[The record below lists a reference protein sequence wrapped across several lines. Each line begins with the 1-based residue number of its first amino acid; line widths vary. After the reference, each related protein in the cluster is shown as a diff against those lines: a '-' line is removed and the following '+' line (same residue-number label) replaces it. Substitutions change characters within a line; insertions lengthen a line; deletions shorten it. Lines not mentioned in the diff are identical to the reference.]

1 MGLDMT
7 MYASKGEE
15 LTAEDLYEEGK
26 YEQLQSWYWRKA
38 NQIHNWMVSNIQDGE
53 DDCGLYEVS
62 IAQIKKLYKEVND
75 ALTTGD
81 SSKLPPTSG
90 FFFGSTEVDSWYWED
105 LQDTRRYLEEMMDD
119 YKANPKTKFYYHSS
133 W

>member
-1 MGLDMT
+1 MGLDMH

-53 DDCGLYEVS
+53 DDCGLYEAPIS
-62 IAQIKKLYKEVND
+62 QIKKLYKEVNY

-81 SSKLPPTSG
+81 SSKLPPTPG

-105 LQDTRRYLEEMMDD
+105 LRDTQRYLGEMMDD
-119 YKANPKTKFYYHSS
+119 YKANPQTKFYYHSS